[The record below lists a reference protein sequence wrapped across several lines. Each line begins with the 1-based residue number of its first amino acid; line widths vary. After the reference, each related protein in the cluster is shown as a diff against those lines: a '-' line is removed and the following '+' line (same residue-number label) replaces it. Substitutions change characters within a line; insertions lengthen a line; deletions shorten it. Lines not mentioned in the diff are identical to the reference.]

1 MKEKLKDDKY
11 VKKLLNKFLSALVI
25 AIVALLL
32 LNVMTQSK
40 NGRTQIIDEN
50 GGTEYW
56 ESETGITSEELKL
69 KELLKS
75 IKGVG
80 EVSVMLTYESSD
92 SGGDLFSDKKT
103 NKNGGVVKGAV
114 IVAEGGDMAVTRS
127 NITEAVT
134 ALFDIPVKN
143 VKVFEKIG
151 EGHK

>member
-40 NGRTQIIDEN
+40 DGRMQIVDEN

-56 ESETGITSEELKL
+56 ENETGLTSEELKL
-69 KELLKS
+69 KELLKN

-80 EVSVMLTYESSD
+80 EVSVMLTYENID
-92 SGGDLFSDKKT
+92 AGGDLFSDKKT
-103 NKNGGVVKGAV
+103 KKGVVKGAV
-114 IVAEGGDMAVTRS
+114 IVAEGGDTAVTRN

-143 VKVFEKIG
+143 VKVFEKVG